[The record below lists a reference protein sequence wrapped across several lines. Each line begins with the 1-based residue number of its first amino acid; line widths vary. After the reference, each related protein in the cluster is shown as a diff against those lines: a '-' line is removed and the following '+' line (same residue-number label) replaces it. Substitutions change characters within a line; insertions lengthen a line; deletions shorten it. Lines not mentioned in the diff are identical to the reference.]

1 MRVFRR
7 KSKAVLAPAAAQI
20 CRVTTCREPAPGYPP
35 LMTMPSDPLAVDSRF
50 FIALVKPDQPE
61 LDRLLADDFIIIDV
75 MRGSEIPK
83 SAFVEAVV
91 SRQVTFETIRPA
103 ERRVR
108 SYPGTA
114 VVTGRTQM
122 KGRFGDAPFEASSRY
137 THVYVLLDG
146 EWRMVSAQGT
156 PIAPD

>member
-1 MRVFRR
+1 
-7 KSKAVLAPAAAQI
+7 
-20 CRVTTCREPAPGYPP
+20 
-35 LMTMPSDPLAVDSRF
+35 MTVASDPLAIDSHF
-50 FIALVKPDQPE
+50 FTALIAADQPA

-83 SAFVEAVV
+83 SAFVAAVA
-91 SRQVTFETIRPA
+91 SHQVTFESIRPA

-114 VVTGRTQM
+114 VITGRTQM
-122 KGRFGDAPFEASSRY
+122 AGRFGDTPFAASSRY
-137 THVYVLLDG
+137 THVYILQNG

-156 PIAPD
+156 PIAPEP